1 MKASDTINAY
11 VGSIQVTRIY
21 KGSNMFWPS
30 LPTNIVPASIT
41 GDPYIGETLTA
52 TPGTWTDP
60 STVSGEWYVDGV
72 ATGVTSTSYVVLLAD
87 AGKPVEYRET
97 ATNGAGSV
105 TQASNTISIGSLTVQ
120 VQALFTGG
128 YDGTM
133 LMVPPVPQVGAT
145 SMFREPQAQSSVTAV
160 NQTVGLLLDCKHDFA
175 VGPQLLSD
183 PGFDNPG
190 AWGGSPQWSVS
201 GGKATHLGTG
211 ANYLVQ
217 SGLQPTRYK
226 WYRFHVDVLR
236 YDVGQTVVL
245 YCGNSD
251 LTFPIPVG
259 SLGTKACYLP
269 SVSTPTLGFAIRSS
283 APGGQIVEVDNFLVN
298 EVYGRHAYQSTESL
312 QPKLSS
318 DGKHIQFDGVDDT
331 LNVLFPALGSSCTIG
346 QVTTGGSPSILTGQ
360 TIAAGA
366 RTITTNFSRYFVI
379 NRALNGT
386 ETSVLTAW
394 LAEGA
399 L

>member
-1 MKASDTINAY
+1 MKSPLKSPLENRRLTG
-11 VGSIQVTRIY
+11 GS
-21 KGSNMFWPS
+21 
-30 LPTNIVPASIT
+30 PTPQPPVNTLAPAIT
-41 GDPYIGETLTA
+41 GDPYVGVTLTA
-52 TPGTWTDP
+52 APGTWTGAD
-60 STVSGEWYVDGV
+60 SVSGQWYVDGV
-72 ATGVTSTSYVVLLAD
+72 ATGDTDTSYTVLLAD
-87 AGKPVEYRET
+87 AGKNVEYRET
-97 ATNGAGSV
+97 ATNTAGSV
-105 TQASNTISIGSLTVQ
+105 TQDSNTIGVGGLMDQ
-120 VQALFTGG
+120 MKHLFDGG

-145 SMFREPQAQSSVTAV
+145 SMFRQPQAQEPVTAV
-160 NQTVGLLLDCKHDFA
+160 DQKVGLLLDCKHDFA

-183 PGFDNPG
+183 PGFDSPG

-201 GGKATHLGTG
+201 GGKATHLGAG
-211 ANYLVQ
+211 AGYLAQ

-226 WYRFHVDVLR
+226 WYRCQIDVLR
-236 YDVGQTVVL
+236 YDAGQTVIL

-251 LTFPIPVG
+251 ITL
-259 SLGTKACYLP
+259 SLGVTTGIKASYLP
-269 SVSTPTLGFAIRSS
+269 SVNNPVLGFATRSS
-283 APGGQIVEVDNFLVN
+283 ASDGQIVEVDNFFVN
-298 EVYGRHAYQSTESL
+298 ELYGRHAYQNTESL
-312 QPKLSS
+312 KPKLSS

-331 LNVLFPALGSSCTIG
+331 LSVLFPALGSNCTIG

-366 RTITTNFSRYFVI
+366 RAITTNFSRYFAI

-386 ETSVLTAW
+386 ETSVLNAW

>member
-1 MKASDTINAY
+1 MTLHPVLRSPLLPPLRSVFERG
-11 VGSIQVTRIY
+11 VGHAAA
-21 KGSNMFWPS
+21 
-30 LPTNIVPASIT
+30 LPVNTLAPAIA

-52 TPGTWTDP
+52 TPGTWTGAD
-60 STVSGEWYVDGV
+60 SVAGEWYVNNV
-72 ATGVTSTSYVVLLAD
+72 ATGDTDTSYTVLLAD

-97 ATNGAGSV
+97 ATNTAGSV

-145 SMFREPQAQSSVTAV
+145 SMFREPRAQSSVTAV

-183 PGFDNPG
+183 PGFDSPG
-190 AWGGSPQWSVS
+190 VWGGSPQWSVS

-211 ANYLVQ
+211 ANYLAQ

-226 WYRFHVDVLR
+226 WYSYQVDVLR
-236 YDVGQTVVL
+236 YDAGQVL
-245 YCGNSD
+245 ILCCGNSD
-251 LTFPIPVG
+251 VQFIPTIG

-269 SVSTPTLGFAIRSS
+269 SVSAPVLGHAVRGGAS
-283 APGGQIVEVDNFLVN
+283 GGQIAEVDNFFVN
-298 EVYGRHAYQSTESL
+298 ELYGRHAYQGTESL
-312 QPKLSS
+312 KPKLSS
-318 DGKHIQFDGVDDT
+318 DGKRIQFDGVNDT
-331 LNVLFPALGSSCTIG
+331 LNVLFPALGSNCTIG

-366 RTITTNFSRYFVI
+366 RTITTDFSRYFVI
-379 NRALNGT
+379 NRALT
-386 ETSVLTAW
+386 TPETATLTAW

>member
-1 MKASDTINAY
+1 LNASTALETSILGVLSSVNSGIGGG
-11 VGSIQVTRIY
+11 GS
-21 KGSNMFWPS
+21 PS
-30 LPTNIVPASIT
+30 L
-41 GDPYIGETLTA
+41 TA
-52 TPGTWTDP
+52 
-60 STVSGEWYVDGV
+60 
-72 ATGVTSTSYVVLLAD
+72 
-87 AGKPVEYRET
+87 
-97 ATNGAGSV
+97 
-105 TQASNTISIGSLTVQ
+105 Q

-183 PGFDNPG
+183 PGFDSPG
-190 AWGGSPQWSVS
+190 VWGGSPQWSVS

-211 ANYLVQ
+211 ASYLAQ
-217 SGLQPTRYK
+217 SGLQPTQYK
-226 WYRFHVDVLR
+226 WYRYLVDVLR
-236 YDVGQTVVL
+236 YDAGQSLIL
-245 YCGNSD
+245 YCGNSGI
-251 LTFPIPVG
+251 TSSIAPAG
-259 SLGTKACYLP
+259 TTGTKTCYLP
-269 SVSTPTLGFAIRSS
+269 TVFTPALGFAIRASG
-283 APGGQIVEVDNFLVN
+283 AGGQIAEVDNLLVN
-298 EVYGRHAYQSTESL
+298 ELYGRHVYQITESL
-312 QPKLSS
+312 KPKLSS
-318 DGKHIQFDGVDDT
+318 DGKRIQFDGVDDT
-331 LNVLFPALGSSCTIG
+331 LSVLFPALGSNCTIG

-360 TIAAGA
+360 TIAAGERA
-366 RTITTNFSRYFVI
+366 ITTNFSRYFVI

>member
-1 MKASDTINAY
+1 M
-11 VGSIQVTRIY
+11 SIYSSSYEDPYRSPYQ
-21 KGSNMFWPS
+21 
-30 LPTNIVPASIT
+30 SIT
-41 GDPYIGETLTA
+41 QA
-52 TPGTWTDP
+52 
-60 STVSGEWYVDGV
+60 
-72 ATGVTSTSYVVLLAD
+72 
-87 AGKPVEYRET
+87 
-97 ATNGAGSV
+97 GAGGGV
-105 TQASNTISIGSLTVQ
+105 GSLTVQ

-160 NQTVGLLLDCKHDFA
+160 DQTVGLLLDCKHDFA

-183 PGFDNPG
+183 PGFDSPG
-190 AWGGSPQWSVS
+190 VWGGSPQWSVS

-211 ANYLVQ
+211 AQYLAQ

-226 WYRFHVDVLR
+226 WYQMGIDVLR
-236 YDVGQTVVL
+236 YDTGQSLAV

-251 LTFPIPVG
+251 ITLNLTVG

-269 SVSTPTLGFAIRSS
+269 SVSAPTLGFAIRGGAS
-283 APGGQIVEVDNFLVN
+283 GGQIAEVDNFLVN
-298 EVYGRHAYQSTESL
+298 ELYGRHAYQNTGSL
-312 QPKLSS
+312 KPKLSS

-331 LNVLFPALGSSCTIG
+331 LSVLFPALGSNCTIG
-346 QVTTGGSPSILTGQ
+346 QVTTGGSPSILAGQ

-366 RTITTNFSRYFVI
+366 RAITTNFSRYFVI
-379 NRALNGT
+379 NRALT
-386 ETSVLTAW
+386 SPETAILTAW

>member
-1 MKASDTINAY
+1 MT
-11 VGSIQVTRIY
+11 VTRSATGRVTGAVTGPVTLVVAGA
-21 KGSNMFWPS
+21 GSLLPVNTLAPS
-30 LPTNIVPASIT
+30 IA

-52 TPGTWTDP
+52 TPGTWTGAD
-60 STVSGEWYVDGV
+60 SVSGEWYVNNV
-72 ATGVTSTSYVVLLAD
+72 ATGDTDTSYTVLLAD
-87 AGKPVEYRET
+87 AGLQIEYRET

-183 PGFDNPG
+183 PNFDSPG
-190 AWGGSPQWSVS
+190 VWGGSPEWSVS

-211 ANYLVQ
+211 PQYVAQ

-226 WYRFHVDVLR
+226 WYSYQVDVLR
-236 YDVGQTVVL
+236 YDTGQSVIL

-251 LTFPIPVG
+251 TTFGVPG
-259 SLGTKACYLP
+259 GTTGTKACYLP
-269 SVSTPTLGFAIRSS
+269 SVSVPALGFAIRSS
-283 APGGQIVEVDNFLVN
+283 AAGGQIVEVDNFLVN
-298 EVYGRHAYQSTESL
+298 ELYGRHAYQETGSL
-312 QPKLSS
+312 KPKLSS
-318 DGKHIQFDGVDDT
+318 DGKRIQFDGMDDT

-366 RTITTNFSRYFVI
+366 RAITTDFSRYFVI

-386 ETSVLTAW
+386 ETSVLNAW